1 MAIAT
6 TFVTYI
12 GYGLMIGSVGISQ
25 ASGDE
30 TEYIGKSN
38 LKFKFSPLDGKW
50 NKVNNLWALG

>member
-38 LKFKFSPLDGKW
+38 LKFKFSPIDG
-50 NKVNNLWALG
+50 NY